1 MSFADKAI
9 IFISGVAAV
18 PLAWI
23 GLSVVNVWL
32 HNCTDCVYS
41 AWNFFTFFR

>member
-18 PLAWI
+18 PLGWI
-23 GLSVVNVWL
+23 GISIVDVWL
-32 HNCTDCVYS
+32 HNVSDCCYS